1 MNTTLPCLRRGAAL
15 CVLAA
20 SAMLLGSQVA
30 CDSGSPTAPTGTV
43 LTVTASPTRISL
55 DGTSQITVI
64 GRRPDGNPLN
74 RGTEIRLTTSLGTID
89 AIVEVDGD
97 GVATATLRGDGRN
110 GTATVEA
117 TTGDGSA
124 TASTDVQIGESSDT
138 QPELLV
144 NVSPDNIPVQGTAE
158 VTITAREP
166 DGTPVEANRTVI
178 LTTTLGSL
186 DPERPVTDS
195 DGTARSTLQGGDQS
209 GTATITA
216 ILGSSPEA
224 TAQVTIRDAATDI
237 SLQANPQTIPDAANS
252 ITLTAFVT
260 NAQGQGFQ
268 GAPVTF
274 RSQRGTLETT
284 GVVFTNSN
292 GVAENTLSVTEGQI
306 SSGDT
311 FDVTAETPDGEGN
324 LIGATIVITVQS

>member
-1 MNTTLPCLRRGAAL
+1 MNKTLFRLRRGVAVWVPA
-15 CVLAA
+15 VLAT
-20 SAMLLGSQVA
+20 LLGAMAA
-30 CDSGSPTAPTGTV
+30 CDSASPTAPAGTV

-55 DGTSQITVI
+55 NGSSEITVI

-89 AIVEVDGD
+89 ALVEVDGE
-97 GVATATLRGDGRN
+97 GVARATLRGDGRN
-110 GTATVEA
+110 GAATVEA

-124 TASTDVQIGESSDT
+124 TATTEVQIGESSDT

-144 NVSPDNIPVQGTAE
+144 NVSPNNIPVQGTAD

-166 DGTPVEANRTVI
+166 DGTPVAANRTVI

-186 DPERPVTDS
+186 DPDRPVTDS
-195 DGTARSTLQGGDQS
+195 EGTARSTLEAGDQS

-216 ILGSSPEA
+216 ILGSSPPA

-274 RSQRGTLETT
+274 RSQRGTLATT

-292 GVAENTLSVTEGQI
+292 GVAENTLNVTEGQI

-311 FDVTAETPDGEGN
+311 FQVTAETPDGEGN
-324 LIGATIVITVQS
+324 LIGATIVITVQ

>member
-1 MNTTLPCLRRGAAL
+1 MLPCLRRAAAFT
-15 CVLAA
+15 VLAA
-20 SAMLLGSQVA
+20 SATLLGSMVA
-30 CDSGSPTAPTGTV
+30 CDSASPTAPSGTV

-55 DGTSQITVI
+55 DGVSQITVI
-64 GRRPDGNPLN
+64 GRKPDGNPLN
-74 RGTEIRLTTSLGTID
+74 RGTEIRLTTSLGTIES
-89 AIVEVDGD
+89 IVEVDDD
-97 GVATATLRGDGRN
+97 GVATATLRADGRN

-124 TASTDVQIGESSDT
+124 TASTEVQVGESSDT

-144 NVSPDNIPVQGTAE
+144 NVSPSNIPVQGTAE
-158 VTITAREP
+158 ITITGRES
-166 DGTPVEANRTVI
+166 DGTPVAPGRTVI
-178 LTTTLGSL
+178 LTTTLGDL
-186 DPERPVTDS
+186 DPARPITQA
-195 DGTARSTLQGGDQS
+195 DGTARSTLLAGDQS

-216 ILGSSPEA
+216 ILGSSPPA

-237 SLQANPQTIPDAANS
+237 SLQANPQTIPDAAAS

-268 GAPVTF
+268 GAPVTY
-274 RSQRGTLETT
+274 RSQRGTLATT

-292 GVAENTLSVTEGQI
+292 GVAENTLNLTEGQI

-311 FDVTAETPDGEGN
+311 FEVTAETPDGEGN
-324 LIGATIVITVQS
+324 LIPATIVITVQ

>member
-1 MNTTLPCLRRGAAL
+1 MPFRLRRVAPMWPLAIVAAL
-15 CVLAA
+15 
-20 SAMLLGSQVA
+20 LGATGA
-30 CDSGSPTAPTGTV
+30 CESGSPTAPPGSV

-55 DGTSQITVI
+55 DGTAQITVI

-89 AIVEVDGD
+89 AIVEVDDD
-97 GVATATLRGDGRN
+97 GVATATLRADGRN

-124 TASTDVQIGESSDT
+124 TASTEVQIGESSET

-144 NVSPDNIPVQGTAE
+144 NVTPNNIPVQGTAE
-158 VTITAREP
+158 ITITGREP
-166 DGTPVEANRTVI
+166 DGTPVAAGRTVI
-178 LTTTLGSL
+178 LTTTLGEL
-186 DPERPVTDS
+186 DPARPLTQA
-195 DGTARSTLQGGDQS
+195 DGTAQATLLAGNQS

-216 ILGSSPEA
+216 ILGSSPPA

-268 GAPVTF
+268 GAAVTF
-274 RSQRGTLETT
+274 RSQRGTLATT

-292 GVAENTLSVTEGQI
+292 GVAENTLNLTEGQI

-311 FDVTAETPDGEGN
+311 FEVTAETPDGEGN
-324 LIGATIVITVQS
+324 LIGATIVITVQ